1 MSGVGET
8 GEAEERLYGLL
19 EIAERQQAAVQAAL
33 DGLAGERAA
42 LEGERARLAREVT
55 ILDLSVRGAVSMAV
69 KDSLAAAATEG
80 AKAVEAATGPLLGE
94 LAAVTE
100 RAGRAEAALRRVVLW
115 ASWRLL
121 GWLVVA
127 GAMTALVGWLISS
140 AVLWWDA
147 GAIADARAEKARLQA
162 EVAELKANY
171 DGWAKL
177 GVQQKVIRCGPKLRP
192 CIRVDENAGQFGSE
206 GDVGYRVIW
215 GY

>member
-55 ILDLSVRGAVSMAV
+55 ILDLSVRGAVSVAV

-100 RAGRAEAALRRVVLW
+100 RAGRADAALRRVVLW

-121 GWLVVA
+121 GWIAAV
-127 GAMTALVGWLISS
+127 GAVTALVGWLTGG

-147 GAIADARAEKARLQA
+147 GAIAAARAEKRRLQA
-162 EVAELKANY
+162 EVAEMQANR
-171 DGWAKL
+171 DAWAKAGML
-177 GVQQKVIRCGPKLRP
+177 GRLERCDPGHRP
-192 CIRVDENAGQFGSE
+192 CVRVDENAGAYGTPP
-206 GDVGYRVIW
+206 DRRVIL